1 MRQLSAAAVERRIS
15 LAPAPLANVHSH
27 VSRPA
32 SKQTLNRQWKE
43 ARRPDDKF
51 YLGYRFELREGVDV
65 MSAAIGRCVSVS
77 AFTRSG
83 EYPAVLVEPMK
94 GEGIFELYHREAEA
108 AEQRRKPEPTKTVYA
123 PGSME
128 WLAEQKKSG

>member
-1 MRQLSAAAVERRIS
+1 MGYGNAASI
-15 LAPAPLANVHSH
+15 
-27 VSRPA
+27 
-32 SKQTLNRQWKE
+32 T
-43 ARRPDDKF
+43 
-51 YLGYRFELREGVDV
+51 
-65 MSAAIGRCVSVS
+65 AIGNSLNAHTKAS
-77 AFTRSG
+77 TRSG